1 MGGTE
6 APTPA
11 SKWIAATRPY
21 QVYRGLHWATWLPLR
36 ALRRHVWVQWMWGI
50 VRWAG
55 CSPPWEKTKVL
66 CPVCSQWHPG
76 TLHAR
81 LVHYSAW
88 SPVFLR
94 EWVRT
99 WGPWEDM
106 AQRWLDQASPEDPDH
121 ISKLRIP
128 QSFIDTVPREK
139 LRELRYR
146 VAWHQYHM
154 MHATTLL
161 RQSLPM
167 PPRTDGSRS
176 NADNRST
183 PVWYTKLRRRVV
195 SLNPDNTTLRAQVH
209 YKPREGGRNK
219 RGPKRPRSSPSYI
232 LQQPYS
238 NSTACTL
245 LRLLSSLS
253 PPLQARV
260 HDYVSSPSTPSNLG
274 PRRPPLVHRGLPGEI
289 FLMRSVAQLHTLW
302 RDIRRELHAHY
313 RSYTLLIHMACKTT
327 VWLRA
332 MVSAWRAPLLS
343 ARYLFRTSCF
353 QGAMHAKMN
362 MARALLTYH
371 NYTLSTYLHSN
382 WPPPSWGYISVRH
395 APSGVPLCTMHPCPI
410 RNT

>member
-1 MGGTE
+1 
-6 APTPA
+6 
-11 SKWIAATRPY
+11 
-21 QVYRGLHWATWLPLR
+21 
-36 ALRRHVWVQWMWGI
+36 
-50 VRWAG
+50 
-55 CSPPWEKTKVL
+55 
-66 CPVCSQWHPG
+66 
-76 TLHAR
+76 
-81 LVHYSAW
+81 
-88 SPVFLR
+88 
-94 EWVRT
+94 
-99 WGPWEDM
+99 M
-106 AQRWLDQASPEDPDH
+106 AQRWLDQASPEDLDH

-128 QSFIDTVPREK
+128 QSFIDTVPRER
-139 LRELRYR
+139 LHELRYR

-167 PPRTDGSRS
+167 PPCTDGICS
-176 NADNRST
+176 NADIRST
-183 PVWYTKLRRRVV
+183 PIWYTKLRRRVV

-219 RGPKRPRSSPSYI
+219 HGPKRPRSSPDARASYI

-238 NSTACTL
+238 NNTACAL

-260 HDYVSSPSTPSNLG
+260 HDYVSNPSTPSHLG
-274 PRRPPLVHRGLPGEI
+274 PRRPPLVRRGLPGEI

-302 RDIRRELHAHY
+302 RDMRRDMQAHY
-313 RSYTLLIHMACKTT
+313 RSYTLLLHMACKTT

-362 MARALLTYH
+362 IARALLTSH
-371 NYTLSTYLHSN
+371 NYTLSYLPTLKLATTLLGVYQHQTCTI
-382 WPPPSWGYISVRH
+382 GGATLHH
-395 APSGVPLCTMHPCPI
+395 ASMSHQKYMAWASMMAY
-410 RNT
+410 RMRR